1 MNSKRKDRFTN
12 VYKNNSWGCK
22 ESFSGPGSTL
32 KNASHDMHFLKA
44 KIKDIFPLHSRIS
57 IIDVPC
63 GDMNW
68 MSVFL
73 EDLQKDYEVSYT
85 GLDIVDELIKVNT
98 EKYPQHQFKTF
109 DIVQERLLHADI
121 IICRDLLN
129 HLSSTDVKKI
139 LNNFKESK
147 SAYLFISNNREWENT
162 ELSSEVRGNSRHLD
176 IEKEPYHFGTA
187 KEYNGHLGLWIN
199 SYE

>member
-1 MNSKRKDRFTN
+1 MNTKRKERFTN
-12 VYKNNSWGCK
+12 VYKNNLWGCK

-44 KIKDIFPLHSRIS
+44 KIKDSFPLRSCIS
-57 IIDVPC
+57 IVDVPC

-68 MSVFL
+68 MSTLL

-85 GLDIVDELIKVNT
+85 GLDIVDELIKLNT

-109 DIVQERLLHADI
+109 DVVQEKLLHSDI

-129 HLSSTDVKKI
+129 HLSSTDVKKEAI
-139 LNNFKESK
+139 FCCS
-147 SAYLFISNNREWENT
+147 
-162 ELSSEVRGNSRHLD
+162 SRHGKFNLYLE
-176 IEKEPYHFGTA
+176 I
-187 KEYNGHLGLWIN
+187 
-199 SYE
+199 